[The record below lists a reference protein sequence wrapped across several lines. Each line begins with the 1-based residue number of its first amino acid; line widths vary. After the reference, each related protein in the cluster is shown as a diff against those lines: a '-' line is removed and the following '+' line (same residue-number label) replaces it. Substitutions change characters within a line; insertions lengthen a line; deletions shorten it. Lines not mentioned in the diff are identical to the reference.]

1 MIDFLIFYYFFSV
14 LFQLGYIDYT
24 STTIF
29 QKILLVLIAV
39 ILAPV
44 LVPFNLGY
52 YVYNNIK

>member
-14 LFQLGYIDYT
+14 LFQLGYINYD

-29 QKILLVLIAV
+29 QKVLLVLIA
-39 ILAPV
+39 IIFAPV

>member
-44 LVPFNLGY
+44 LVPFNLGC
-52 YVYNNIK
+52 YVHDNIK